1 MKKAE
6 KLPAES
12 LQMVARRFKALSD
25 PTRLRILQT
34 IWDKEW
40 AVQDVVKAV
49 ETSQVNVSKHLAI
62 LHDAGFVR
70 RRKEGLFTY
79 YRIADK
85 WVLQLCNV
93 VCDNLR
99 SSLESQIRNLSS

>member
-6 KLPAES
+6 KLPPES
-12 LQMVARRFKALSD
+12 LELVARRFKALSD

-40 AVQDVVKAV
+40 TVQDVVKAV
-49 ETSQVNVSKHLAI
+49 ETSQVNVSKHLAV
-62 LHDAGFVR
+62 LHEAGFVR
-70 RRKEGLFTY
+70 RRKDGLFTF
-79 YRIADK
+79 YRITDK

-99 SSLESQIRNLSS
+99 TSLADQVRSLSS